1 MKIANVELESRDLVN
16 GKCLEL
22 INCRGAELSGSTLTC
37 ISPGSDAAPYPARS
51 LYHRIRIVLIMETQ
65 LVHRDWRSGEIVAIR
80 DVPAGR
86 VFKAWPDPQSTH
98 RVATAAFWRTFHH
111 DGKFCPS

>member
-37 ISPGSDAAPYPARS
+37 LSPGSDAAPYPDRS
-51 LYHRIRIVLIMETQ
+51 LKYHSISIALKGTVSRDFLLLVFFLKPVSPKPLI
-65 LVHRDWRSGEIVAIR
+65 IA
-80 DVPAGR
+80 
-86 VFKAWPDPQSTH
+86 
-98 RVATAAFWRTFHH
+98 
-111 DGKFCPS
+111 